1 MATRNKIVLI
11 GDDCKDIYIKCS
23 ATRLAPEVPVPC
35 VVPLSS
41 TFIDGMAGNVYN
53 NLLGLGLKQENLIYI
68 SPKSSITKTRYVDN
82 VTGHTFLRVDEGE
95 PIKKDLAFNKVDLDS
110 IPWEETQAVIIS
122 DYCKGFLTER
132 SLWDIIRVANN
143 NGVLTFVDTKLSLGE
158 WSKGVDYIKINKK
171 EYDTLIAKGI
181 SQPAKWCKNLI
192 VTLGAEGSWWVNRNI
207 VEPVK
212 KVNVADVCGCGDVYH
227 AAFALNFLQVR
238 SEVSA
243 MKYANAAAAVA
254 VAKQGVVVVK
264 KEEVIP

>member
-11 GDDCKDIYIKCS
+11 GDICEDIYIKCN

-35 VVPLSS
+35 VTPIEKVL
-41 TFIDGMAGNVYN
+41 IDGMAANVYA
-53 NLLGLGLKQENLIYI
+53 NLVGLGFNEKNII
-68 SPKSSITKTRYVDN
+68 FRFPSSSITKTRYVDKT
-82 VTGHTFLRVDEGE
+82 TGHVFLRVDEGE
-95 PIKKDLAFNKVDLDS
+95 PIKKDLAFNKALLDDL
-110 IPWEETQAVIIS
+110 PWDEIQAVIIS
-122 DYCKGFLTER
+122 DYCKGYLNER
-132 SLWDIIRVANN
+132 SLWDIIRTANN
-143 NGVLTFVDTKLSLGE
+143 NGVLTFVDTKLPLGE

-264 KEEVIP
+264 KEEVVL